1 MTQTPPELW
10 KSHFGVKIQV
20 ETERSLSW
28 NSDISYEEIKP
39 YVHVAYS

>member
-20 ETERSLSW
+20 ETESLSW
-28 NSDISYEEIKP
+28 NSDVSYEEIEP
-39 YVHVAYS
+39 YGAYS